1 MIKKFS
7 IIKRAYI
14 RLTVGGLLLIG
25 AWTLFFMNIRLSEE
39 FTGGVK
45 ITIAA
50 TVDEQKLNDS
60 LTKYL
65 IDQKYPNSN
74 VLVQINDE
82 ETDISIRTRVEND
95 EKVNELSKE
104 LKTFLLEGEY
114 ITSQDQVIAQ
124 TITGPSVGDYM
135 KTSARNALLV
145 GLALMAIYMLFSF
158 AAIRKSVSPS
168 ILAIVTIVTMIF
180 DVSIPAG
187 AFGFLMM
194 IDHSIAID
202 SVFIIAILA
211 NMGYSINDTI
221 IVFDRIRENIQ
232 NKNEKNIVYG
242 KLFDDSV
249 RQTMRRSFG
258 TVFSTF
264 LVIVCMYIFGTGAVK
279 DFAFTIGI
287 GVIAGSYSSIFISAP
302 LAYIMMGK
310 YKKERKAMSEI
321 N

>member
-14 RLTVGGLLLIG
+14 RLTVGWLLLIG

-211 NMGYSINDTI
+211 NMWYSINDTI